1 MSKESNAKKL
11 IAVLNQKS
19 HKSIQ
24 LAKQTIL
31 EKKFSSENI
40 NQIIQKYI
48 SGWNDATR
56 PGTLALAYEAAGGK
70 TSDVENLQAALLLID
85 VTMDIH
91 DDIIDESTM
100 KKNKK
105 TVYGRLGK
113 NSTLLLGDAFMV
125 EGFSQLYKA
134 VENLPKT
141 QQEKIMAT
149 VQDFLIEV
157 VDAHLIESQLK
168 NKKWTLTP
176 ETYLQVL
183 TKKAA
188 DIDGRMRAGAIYGGG
203 TDEEIEILSKL
214 GRNLGILLIIRAE
227 FVDIYDSDELSNRV
241 KNECL
246 PLPILYAIRNRG
258 IKTKIKQVLDSKEI
272 GESECEEV
280 LALLEKSTDIAELK
294 SYLAKIVQES
304 LTLLGKLNENQ
315 AKKHLQQ
322 LFVSLLEDL

>member
-1 MSKESNAKKL
+1 MSKESSAKKL
-11 IAVLNQKS
+11 IEVLNQKS

-31 EKKFSSENI
+31 EKKFSPENI

-56 PGTLALAYEAAGGK
+56 PGTLALAYEAAGAK

-91 DDIIDESTM
+91 DDIIDESTI
-100 KKNKK
+100 KKNTK

-113 NSTLLLGDAFMV
+113 NAALLLGDAFMV
-125 EGFSQLYKA
+125 GGFSQLYKA
-134 VENLPKT
+134 IENLPKR
-141 QQEKIMAT
+141 QQEKIIAT
-149 VQDFLIEV
+149 VQNFLLEV

-168 NKKWTLTP
+168 NKKWNLTP

-227 FVDIYDSDELSNRV
+227 FVDIYDYDELSNRV

-246 PLPILYAIRNRG
+246 PLPILYAIKNKD
-258 IKTKIKQVLDSKEI
+258 IKTKIKKVLDNKEI
-272 GESECEEV
+272 GEKECEEV
-280 LALLEKSTDIAELK
+280 LASLEKSNDIAELK
-294 SYLAKIVQES
+294 SYLDSLVQES
-304 LTLLGKLNENQ
+304 LMLLEKLNENQ
-315 AKKHLQQ
+315 ARKHLQQ